1 MFYRYAILKLPSLS
15 CPHTHRERHMHARR
29 ISLWLRTR
37 ISPAFGTFV
46 DWYIVLGTLVASRC
60 SRFSSSRLL
69 DSCAS
74 LYAGRFLE
82 RKTRKLNS
90 SFSKSQRFSSA
101 TRVLKYIFFFLKNLT
116 LFFYTLRT
124 SSVVVLGCLEIHPIA
139 AVRDHRST
147 HPWPAQPPN
156 RFSNPFSQIVWP
168 RELLLLFQRVA

>member
-1 MFYRYAILKLPSLS
+1 MLCAHYILNTYSCTRVCVRVCVRESDVWHISQDELPATPKIKPKTTKTTAETANVLPLRYTETSLAQLS
-15 CPHTHRERHMHARR
+15 THTQRHARR

-74 LYAGRFLE
+74 SYAGRFLE

-90 SFSKSQRFSSA
+90 PFRNRSGFLRLLESWNIYFFSWK
-101 TRVLKYIFFFLKNLT
+101 TWLFFFT
-116 LFFYTLRT
+116 LY
-124 SSVVVLGCLEIHPIA
+124 A
-139 AVRDHRST
+139 HR
-147 HPWPAQPPN
+147 
-156 RFSNPFSQIVWP
+156 V
-168 RELLLLFQRVA
+168 